1 MLKGGFET
9 LNEWLGIATDLLKSL
24 VVIGIVVGIL
34 FDDFFGVIEGLGRVM
49 AQFGD
54 AGLAGLLALMILV
67 MWYEKVNWLLKF
79 LNCTSIYR
87 GAITFY
93 IISFHCVLILSIFS
107 LQKYNNLF
115 YKIYSCIIIIDYSS
129 YQ

>member
-49 AQFGD
+49 AQVGD
-54 AGLAGLLALMILV
+54 AGRAGLLALMILV
-67 MWYEKVNWLLKF
+67 MWYEKK
-79 LNCTSIYR
+79 
-87 GAITFY
+87 
-93 IISFHCVLILSIFS
+93 
-107 LQKYNNLF
+107 
-115 YKIYSCIIIIDYSS
+115 
-129 YQ
+129 

>member
-49 AQFGD
+49 AQVCD

-67 MWYEKVNWLLKF
+67 MWYEKK
-79 LNCTSIYR
+79 
-87 GAITFY
+87 
-93 IISFHCVLILSIFS
+93 
-107 LQKYNNLF
+107 
-115 YKIYSCIIIIDYSS
+115 
-129 YQ
+129 